1 MQLNDIIAN
10 KGLSV
15 DDTDDSTDTD
25 MICDALDYIGR
36 ECGDRYAAQEA
47 LCQIYDNDLCGP
59 EEAIIQVASEFIYR
73 ESNGKYTVDY
83 RNDDQWDES
92 AEIIVVL
99 AS

>member
-15 DDTDDSTDTD
+15 DDIDDSQNID

-36 ECGDRYAAQEA
+36 ACGDRYAAQEA
-47 LCQIYDNDLCGP
+47 LYQLYATGHLA
-59 EEAIIQVASEFIYR
+59 EEAIMEVASEFIYR

-83 RNDDQWDES
+83 RNDES

-99 AS
+99 DS